1 MAKSEFLANMSHEIR
16 TPLAGTLGMLKLVLD
31 MEIGAE
37 ERAPAADGGTV
48 CRFAAADHCR
58 FLDFSRLEAGMMTFA
73 REGFSVAEVVR
84 TSVEVVSLSVMQK
97 GLQVSW
103 KVEDGVPE
111 QVKGDAGRLRQVLVN
126 LLGNAVK
133 FTAQGA
139 IEVTAR
145 RYDDP
150 AAPERAVHP
159 GLRPR
164 HRCRNSARS
173 NG

>member
-1 MAKSEFLANMSHEIR
+1 
-16 TPLAGTLGMLKLVLD
+16 
-31 MEIGAE
+31 
-37 ERAPAADGGTV
+37 
-48 CRFAAADHCR
+48 
-58 FLDFSRLEAGMMTFA
+58 MMTFA

-84 TSVEVVSLSVMQK
+84 TSVEVVSLSVMEK

-103 KVEDGVPE
+103 KVEDSVPE

-150 AAPERAVHP
+150 AAPERRFILVSVRDTGVGIP
-159 GLRPR
+159 PDQMEKIFGKFTQVDSSSTKRYGGTGLGLALSRQIIEKLGGKIWAESSVGVGSTFHFTFPVE
-164 HRCRNSARS
+164 
-173 NG
+173 